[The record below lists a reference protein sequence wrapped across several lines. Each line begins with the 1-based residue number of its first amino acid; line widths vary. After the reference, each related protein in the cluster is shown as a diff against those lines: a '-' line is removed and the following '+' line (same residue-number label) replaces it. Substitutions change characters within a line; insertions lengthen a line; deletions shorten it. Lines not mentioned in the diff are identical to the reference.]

1 MLVQSQ
7 EPCHSGAESCSLKIN
22 DLHLSFRGLLPK
34 FAPRMRHS
42 GSELPNWHLNQ
53 APDGIR
59 LPNTAMGMAAAAQ

>member
-1 MLVQSQ
+1 
-7 EPCHSGAESCSLKIN
+7 LKIN
-22 DLHLSFRGLLPK
+22 DLHLSFGGLLPK